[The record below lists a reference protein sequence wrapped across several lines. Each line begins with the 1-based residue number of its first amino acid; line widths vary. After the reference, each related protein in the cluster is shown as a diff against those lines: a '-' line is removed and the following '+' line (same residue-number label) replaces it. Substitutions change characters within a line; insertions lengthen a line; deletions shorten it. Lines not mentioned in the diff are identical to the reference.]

1 MKTTKANRRMAPR
14 EASKRE
20 EESESLSLSP
30 ERLRDRTETKTE
42 LLNEMLERETRNYN
56 LRYWGINE

>member
-1 MKTTKANRRMAPR
+1 MAPR

-30 ERLRDRTETKTE
+30 ERLRDRTEAKTE

>member
-1 MKTTKANRRMAPR
+1 MKTTKANRRMPPR
-14 EASKRE
+14 EASKRA

-30 ERLRDRTETKTE
+30 ERLRDRTEAKTQ
-42 LLNEMLERETRNYN
+42 LLNEMLERESRNYN